1 MNNSKDMFKSS
12 FDKAM
17 SQGVNVSHDMSS
29 QIENYKSMM
38 EELEGGLSDG
48 KTLKDIAKKHNSK
61 GKLGI
66 EDMVNSLKKQLRMGI
81 KVETEHTN
89 NKSKAEEIAL
99 DHLWEDPNYYTKLK
113 KMEAKESDGKMEK
126 SAKKQFTKDLQD
138 DSDYHEFKRRSKF
151 MDKDVERTFGV
162 PNVTSDDPYIIK
174 RKFSRVGKEESTEAT
189 GSGSSGA
196 YSAPLFSG
204 EEPKKVETKEATG
217 SGSVGAYETP
227 AAWAKSTKKKDWRG
241 GSKPLYKGGKFVSV
255 KKKCTKF
262 PYCNAGD
269 INALDIFEDDKLKEA
284 IDSVSKKL
292 GINENVI
299 KSIIDYEYVK
309 KISNK

>member
-38 EELEGGLSDG
+38 E
-48 KTLKDIAKKHNSK
+48 
-61 GKLGI
+61 
-66 EDMVNSLKKQLRMGI
+66 
-81 KVETEHTN
+81 
-89 NKSKAEEIAL
+89 
-99 DHLWEDPNYYTKLK
+99 
-113 KMEAKESDGKMEK
+113 
-126 SAKKQFTKDLQD
+126 
-138 DSDYHEFKRRSKF
+138 
-151 MDKDVERTFGV
+151 
-162 PNVTSDDPYIIK
+162 VTSDDPYIIK
-174 RKFSRVGKEESTEAT
+174 RKFSRGGKEESTEAT

-284 IDSVSKKL
+284 INSVSKKL